1 MQAPS
6 TDTRLSATHAD
17 MLRRAVDC
25 VGRCMRRPTR
35 PSVKGTVA
43 CEALNDLRRACRRR
57 GSAGDSIGER
67 GRDRGQGRGRGE
79 IRRGAVRLALSAPSP
94 MSRRR
99 PCRRNR
105 RQRGSTCGAQT
116 ARVRHR
122 KCDVSS
128 LRGILSM
135 GVEAGA
141 LMMSDAMYVH
151 HFDLCDERTG
161 YVSMLVAKGVA
172 PAGGRRRRR
181 RMLLDGRRGAAMFC
195 RRARE
200 SALHGGVLG

>member
-1 MQAPS
+1 
-6 TDTRLSATHAD
+6 
-17 MLRRAVDC
+17 
-25 VGRCMRRPTR
+25 
-35 PSVKGTVA
+35 
-43 CEALNDLRRACRRR
+43 
-57 GSAGDSIGER
+57 
-67 GRDRGQGRGRGE
+67 
-79 IRRGAVRLALSAPSP
+79 
-94 MSRRR
+94 
-99 PCRRNR
+99 
-105 RQRGSTCGAQT
+105 
-116 ARVRHR
+116 
-122 KCDVSS
+122 
-128 LRGILSM
+128 M